1 MLETAEELSVI
12 SVHKAIK
19 NWPSSCS
26 AFGECLYNDVEVQPF
41 SYVSF
46 FSLQQCLSY
55 IVFYGKMIHFKLG
68 CMNELK
74 SGEIKWKIAEYINAK
89 EKKIIPVFQPLI
101 LPIA

>member
-1 MLETAEELSVI
+1 
-12 SVHKAIK
+12 
-19 NWPSSCS
+19 
-26 AFGECLYNDVEVQPF
+26 
-41 SYVSF
+41 
-46 FSLQQCLSY
+46 
-55 IVFYGKMIHFKLG
+55 MIHFKLG